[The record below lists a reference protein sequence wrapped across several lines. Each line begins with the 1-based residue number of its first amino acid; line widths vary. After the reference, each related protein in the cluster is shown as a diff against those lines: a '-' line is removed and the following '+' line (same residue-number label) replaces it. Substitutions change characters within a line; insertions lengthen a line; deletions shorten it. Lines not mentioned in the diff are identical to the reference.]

1 MPILSW
7 NSLPPLGLLTLQA
20 DPSSPPSPG
29 LVALHAWSDAVIG
42 LTFYSIPVILLYFL
56 RKRRDI
62 PFRGVFFMFV
72 AFIVACGTSHLL
84 EFWSLWQPYHG
95 LTGGAKALTA
105 LISLATAFTLCRI
118 APAVINLPSPE
129 DLRRLNLQLEDR
141 VHERTADLTASN
153 ERLQAEV
160 RSREQAEAEVRRLN
174 ASLQQR
180 IGELQA
186 LFDLLPVGVGI
197 AEDAACTNIRTNRA
211 FAELLDVS
219 RGANVSLSA
228 PATEAPNHFHVEHA
242 GRVLKP
248 DELPMQRA
256 AAENEPLLNFVETVV
271 HADGRRIELLVNAV
285 PLRDEAG
292 RARGCLATFQ
302 DLSAQRRAERDRL
315 SLERRMQETQKFESL
330 GVLAGGIAHDFNN
343 LLTGILGNASLARL
357 ELTPAQDQASLA
369 LGYVEQA
376 SLRAAELCK
385 QLLAYA
391 GKGRFIVE
399 PLDLSR
405 LIEETLP
412 LLRASVSKKADLHCH
427 LAPGLPSFQG
437 DANQIRQIVM
447 NLAINASE
455 ALGEHSGSIN
465 IQTGLLHA
473 TREYLQSMAFSDHL
487 EPGDYVMLEVS
498 DTGEGMTAETKARI
512 FEPFFTTKFT
522 GRGLGLAAVLGI
534 VHGHKG
540 AIKVYSDRG
549 KGSTFK
555 IVLPVTGAPLRP
567 VAPPP
572 APAKAPWRGEG
583 IALVVDDER
592 AVRELAAA
600 ALSRAG
606 FEVEQAVDG
615 QEGVD
620 RVRLN
625 PQRYTI
631 VLLDLTMPRLDGE
644 EALRRMRVLN
654 PQLRVILTSG
664 FNEQA
669 IIDRFAGRGLA
680 GFLPKPFS
688 VDMLLGMVRDAL
700 DPQADAD

>member
-1 MPILSW
+1 MHMSIWFSPVSGTLF
-7 NSLPPLGLLTLQA
+7 LPQGLCYQW
-20 DPSSPPSPG
+20 DPG
-29 LVALHAWSDAVIG
+29 LIALHAAADALIG
-42 LTFYSIPVILLYFL
+42 LAYYSIPIILLYVV

-62 PFRGVFFMFV
+62 PFRGVFLMFG
-72 AFIVACGTSHLL
+72 AFIIACGTTHLL
-84 EFWSLWQPYHG
+84 EVWSIWQPYYW
-95 LTGGAKALTA
+95 LTGGAKAITA
-105 LISLATAFTLCRI
+105 LISLAAAIVLVRI
-118 APAVINLPSPE
+118 APAALTLPSQA
-129 DLRRLNLQLEDR
+129 DLKKLNITLEDR
-141 VHERTADLTASN
+141 VRERTADLTSSN
-153 ERLQAEV
+153 ERLLSEV

-180 IGELQA
+180 VDEVQA

-197 AEDAACTNIRTNRA
+197 AEDVECRTIRTNRA
-211 FAELLDVS
+211 FAEMLDVS

-228 PATEAPNHFHVEHA
+228 PPNLAPQHFHVEQD
-242 GRVLKP
+242 GRVLTP

-256 AAENEPLLNFVETVV
+256 ARENVPLLNFVETVV
-271 HADGRRIELLVNAV
+271 HGDGRRIELLVNAV

-315 SLERRMQETQKFESL
+315 ALERRMQETQKFESL

-357 ELTPAQDQASLA
+357 ELQPSQEQANQS

-391 GKGRFIVE
+391 GKGRFLVE
-399 PLDLSR
+399 PLDVSR
-405 LIEETLP
+405 LIEETVP
-412 LLRASVSKKADLHCH
+412 LLRASINKKTELHCH

-437 DANQIRQIVM
+437 DANQIRQIIM
-447 NLAINASE
+447 NLVINASE
-455 ALGEHSGSIN
+455 ALGEHQGTIN
-465 IQTGLLHA
+465 VQTGVLHA
-473 TREYLQSMAFSDHL
+473 THEYLQSMAFSDRL
-487 EPGDYVMLEVS
+487 EPGAYVMLEVS
-498 DTGEGMTAETKARI
+498 DTGEGMTAETKSRI

-555 IVLPVTGAPLRP
+555 IVLPATGDPLRP
-567 VAPPP
+567 ASPPP
-572 APAKAPWRGEG
+572 ASAKTPWRGHG
-583 IALVVDDER
+583 VALVVDDER
-592 AVRELAAA
+592 AVRELASS
-600 ALSRAG
+600 ALGRAG

-620 RVRLN
+620 CVRLN
-625 PQRYTI
+625 PRRYSV

-644 EALRRMRVLN
+644 EALRRMRALN

-688 VDMLLGMVRDAL
+688 VDMLLNMVRDAIE
-700 DPQADAD
+700 PHADDE

>member
-1 MPILSW
+1 VSEGDSEW
-7 NSLPPLGLLTLQA
+7 DSR
-20 DPSSPPSPG
+20 
-29 LVALHAWSDAVIG
+29 LVVLHAVSDTVIG
-42 LTFYSIPVILLYFL
+42 LAFYSIPLILLHFV

-62 PFRGVFFMFV
+62 PFRGVFLMFG
-72 AFIVACGTSHLL
+72 AFIVACGTTHLL
-84 EFWSLWQPYHG
+84 EVWSLWQPHYWWS
-95 LTGGAKALTA
+95 GGAKAITA
-105 LISLATAFTLCRI
+105 LISLATAITLVRI
-118 APAVINLPSPE
+118 APLALNLPSQD
-129 DLRRLNLQLEDR
+129 DLRRLNTALEDR
-141 VHERTADLTASN
+141 VRERTADLTAAN
-153 ERLQAEV
+153 ERLTAEV
-160 RSREQAEAEVRRLN
+160 RSREEAEAQVLRLN
-174 ASLQQR
+174 ASLHER
-180 IGELQA
+180 IDEVQA

-197 AEDAACTNIRTNRA
+197 AEDPNCTTIRTNRA
-211 FAELLDVS
+211 FAEMLDVS
-219 RGANVSLSA
+219 RGTNVSLTA
-228 PATEAPNHFHVEHA
+228 PGDVAPQHFQVEHA
-242 GRVLKP
+242 GRILKP
-248 DELPMQRA
+248 HELPMQRA
-256 AAENEPLLNFVETVV
+256 TAENEPLLNFVETVI

-315 SLERRMQETQKFESL
+315 ALERRMQETQKFESL

-357 ELTPAQDQASLA
+357 ELQPSQDQADLA

-391 GKGRFIVE
+391 GKGRFLVE

-405 LIEETLP
+405 LIEETVP
-412 LLRASVSKKADLHCH
+412 LLRASVSKKADLQCH

-447 NLAINASE
+447 NLVINASE
-455 ALGEHSGSIN
+455 ALGDHPGVIN
-465 IQTGLLHA
+465 VQTGRLHA
-473 TREYLQSMAFSDHL
+473 TQEYLQSMAFSDHL
-487 EPGDYVMLEVS
+487 EPGDYLMLEVS
-498 DTGEGMTAETKARI
+498 DTGEGMTIETKARI

-555 IVLPVTGAPLRP
+555 IVLPATGDPLRP
-567 VAPPP
+567 AVPPP
-572 APAKAPWRGEG
+572 TTSRKSWTGKG

-592 AVRELAAA
+592 AVRELAVA
-600 ALSRAG
+600 ALVRAG

-644 EALRRMRVLN
+644 EALRRMRALN

-700 DPQADAD
+700 DPRAADE